1 MIKKTTENA
10 ETTKSDISS
19 ANSDTGFMRF
29 VDRTTLYMNLVIM
42 SSMISF
48 YLFAPFLPLEIE
60 RMKYDT
66 KKVGFIMSIYSVFN
80 FITSCLLGK
89 ILPHFSKRKFLL
101 AVLIVMG
108 STMVMFAMLQL
119 LKLEETP
126 YIIVSMT
133 LRAIQGVCSSCI
145 FIIVY
150 SISLSIFKED
160 KQKALASMFKVSGGI
175 GITIG
180 PVIGGQLYQ
189 NLGYMAPF
197 FFAAFMFYFAG
208 SLCLAL
214 IPVEADTKVS

>member
-1 MIKKTTENA
+1 MKETENA

-19 ANSDTGFMRF
+19 DHSETGFMKF

-80 FITSCLLGK
+80 FITSCVLGK
-89 ILPHFSKRKFLL
+89 ILPYFSKRKFLL

-126 YIIVSMT
+126 YVIVSMT

-175 GITIG
+175 GITLG
-180 PVIGGQLYQ
+180 PVIGGQLY
-189 NLGYMAPF
+189 
-197 FFAAFMFYFAG
+197 
-208 SLCLAL
+208 
-214 IPVEADTKVS
+214 